1 MKKPIMVALAGNPN
15 SGKTTLFNNITGSRQ
30 HVGNY
35 PGVTVEKKEGTCRHG
50 ERELKVVDLPGTY
63 SLTAYSVEELVAR
76 TFIINEMPDV
86 VIDVVDASNLER
98 NLYLGVQLL
107 ELGAPVVFAFNM
119 SDLAK
124 SRGLEFDLDALSS
137 LLGAPIVP
145 TVGNKNVGMREL
157 LDAAVRV
164 ADAGHPID
172 APKINYGDDIERAIA
187 AVRQQVQHHTNF
199 VNDAE
204 ARWVAVKLLEN
215 DPEVVKRFA
224 APEGNRLTTGVC
236 EDHAFL
242 VKRGAESRERGRPRP
257 QRRVLQ
263 KADAPTSLGNQT
275 AHRDLDQ
282 PFTERAGT
290 PALPAAHTQ
299 NTRSTRMPPVT
310 NRLVPE
316 VLETVSAEQERIEKL
331 LGDTAEMII
340 ADRRYGFISGV
351 CRQAVRSTVE
361 TRRTR
366 SDRIDEIVIHRFWG
380 LPIFLG
386 LMYLVFWLT
395 FTVGTPPMD
404 WIEGFFGWLGE
415 FVAGWWPEGSES
427 LLKSL
432 LVDGIISGVGGVL
445 VFLPNILLL
454 FLAIAVLED
463 SGYMARAAFMV
474 DRLMNKIGLHGKSF
488 IPMLTG
494 FGCSI
499 PGIMATRTLESRRD
513 RLTTMLVLP
522 LMSCGAR
529 LPIYALIIPAFFPEA
544 WHAPMLWI
552 IYMIGIVLAIVCAK
566 LLRSTLFKG
575 ESVPFVMELP
585 PYRMPTLKGV
595 LIHMWERGGLYLK
608 KAGTLILGIS
618 VLLWVM
624 TSFPKPK
631 DVDPNLSAEEQQ
643 SAELSYSIAGR
654 IGHAME
660 PVIKPMGFDWRIGTA
675 MIGAFAAK
683 EVFVAQM
690 GIVYSVGE
698 ADEES
703 EPLRD
708 KLRANYS
715 PLVGF
720 CIMLFMLISAPC
732 MATIAVTKR
741 ESNSWKWAL
750 FQLAGL
756 TLLAYGVTLI
766 VYQVGSAL
774 GIGV

>member
-76 TFIINEMPDV
+76 NSIIDEKPDV

-107 ELGAPVVFAFNM
+107 ELGVPVVFAFNM
-119 SDLAK
+119 SDVAK
-124 SRGLEFDLDALSS
+124 SRGLDFDLDTLAL
-137 LLGAPIVP
+137 LLGAPIIP
-145 TVGNKNVGMREL
+145 TVGNKNIGMREL

-164 ADAGHPID
+164 ADAGQPVD
-172 APKINYGDDIERAIA
+172 ALEINYGTDIERAIA
-187 AVRQQVQHHTNF
+187 AVRQQVQHHTDF

-204 ARWVAVKLLEN
+204 ARWTAVKLLEN
-215 DPEVVKRFA
+215 DPEVAKQFFA
-224 APEGNRLTTGVC
+224 
-236 EDHAFL
+236 
-242 VKRGAESRERGRPRP
+242 
-257 QRRVLQ
+257 
-263 KADAPTSLGNQT
+263 
-275 AHRDLDQ
+275 
-282 PFTERAGT
+282 
-290 PALPAAHTQ
+290 
-299 NTRSTRMPPVT
+299 
-310 NRLVPE
+310 PE
-316 VLETVSAEQERIEKL
+316 VLETVGAEQARIEKL

-361 TRRTR
+361 ARRTR

-415 FVAGWWPEGSES
+415 FVGGWWPEGSES

-432 LVDGIISGVGGVL
+432 LVDGIIGGVGGVL

-463 SGYMARAAFMV
+463 SGYMARAAFMMY
-474 DRLMNKIGLHGKSF
+474 RLMNKIGLHGKSF

-566 LLRSTLFKG
+566 LLRSTIFKG

-585 PYRMPTLKGV
+585 PYRVPTLKSV
-595 LIHMWERGGLYLK
+595 LIHMWERGGVYLK
-608 KAGTLILGIS
+608 KAGTLILAIS

-631 DVDPNLSAEEQQ
+631 DVDPNLSAEDQQ
-643 SAELSYSIAGR
+643 AAELSYSIAGR

-660 PVIKPMGFDWRIGTA
+660 PLIKPMGFDWRIGTA

-715 PLVGF
+715 PLAGF

-750 FQLAGL
+750 FQLVGL
-756 TLLAYGVTLI
+756 TLLAYGVTLV

-774 GIGV
+774 GIGA

>member
-1 MKKPIMVALAGNPN
+1 MKTTITVALAGNPN

-35 PGVTVEKKEGTCRHG
+35 PGVTVEKKEGVCHHKG
-50 ERELKVVDLPGTY
+50 RELKIVDLPGTY
-63 SLTAYSVEELVAR
+63 SLTAYSIEEVVAR
-76 TFIINEMPDV
+76 NFIIDEKPDV

-107 ELGAPVVFAFNM
+107 ELGVPVVFAFNM
-119 SDLAK
+119 SDVAK
-124 SRGLEFDLDALSS
+124 SRGLDFDLAELSS
-137 LLGAPIVP
+137 MLGAPIVQ
-145 TVGNKNVGMREL
+145 TVGHKNSGTQEL

-164 ADAGHPID
+164 ADEHRIAK
-172 APKINYGDDIERAIA
+172 APKIPYGPDIEQAIA
-187 AVRQQVQHHTNF
+187 AIRRQAEHHVKF
-199 VNDAE
+199 ANDTE
-204 ARWVAVKLLEN
+204 ARWIAVKLLEN
-215 DPEVVKRFA
+215 DQEVVKRF
-224 APEGNRLTTGVC
+224 PSS
-236 EDHAFL
+236 D
-242 VKRGAESRERGRPRP
+242 
-257 QRRVLQ
+257 VL
-263 KADAPTSLGNQT
+263 DTI
-275 AHRDLDQ
+275 R
-282 PFTERAGT
+282 F
-290 PALPAAHTQ
+290 
-299 NTRSTRMPPVT
+299 
-310 NRLVPE
+310 
-316 VLETVSAEQERIEKL
+316 EQARIEKV
-331 LGDTAEMII
+331 LGDSAEMII
-340 ADRRYGFISGV
+340 ADRRYGFISGA
-351 CRQAVRSTVE
+351 CQGAVRATVE
-361 TRRTR
+361 TRHTR
-366 SDRIDEIVIHRFWG
+366 SDLIDEIVIHRVWG

-395 FTVGTPPMD
+395 FTVGTPPME

-415 FVAGWWPEGSES
+415 RVTGWWPAGSDS

-454 FLAIAVLED
+454 FLAIAILED
-463 SGYMARAAFMV
+463 SGYMARAAFMM
-474 DRLMNKIGLHGKSF
+474 DRVMHKIGLHGKSF

-499 PGIMATRTLESRRD
+499 PGIMATRTLENRRD

-522 LMSCGAR
+522 LISCGAR
-529 LPIYALIIPAFFPEA
+529 LPIYALIIPAFFPEV

-552 IYMIGIVLAIVCAK
+552 IYVIGIVLAIICAK
-566 LLRSTLFKG
+566 IFRSTLFKG

-595 LIHMWERGGLYLK
+595 LIHMWERGSLYLK
-608 KAGTLILGIS
+608 KAGTLILAVSI
-618 VLLWVM
+618 LLWAM
-624 TSFPKPK
+624 TSFPRLET
-631 DVDPNLSAEEQQ
+631 VDPGLSAEEQQ
-643 SAELSYSIAGR
+643 AAELSHTIAGR

-660 PVIKPMGFDWRIGTA
+660 PVIKPLGFDWRIGTA

-690 GIVYSVGE
+690 GIVHSVGE

-703 EPLRD
+703 ESLRE
-708 KLRANYS
+708 KLRAAYS

-750 FQLAGL
+750 FQLGGL
-756 TLLAYGVTLI
+756 TVLAYVVTLI
-766 VYQVGSAL
+766 VYQIGSAL
-774 GIGV
+774 GIGLG

>member
-1 MKKPIMVALAGNPN
+1 MKKAIMVALAGNPN
-15 SGKTTLFNNITGSRQ
+15 SGKTTLFNNITGARQ

-50 ERELKVVDLPGTY
+50 GRELKVVDLPGTY

-76 TFIINEMPDV
+76 NFIINEMPDV

-119 SDLAK
+119 SDVAK
-124 SRGLEFDLDALSS
+124 SRGLDFDLDAFSS
-137 LLGAPIVP
+137 LLGAPIIP

-164 ADAGHPID
+164 ADTGQPVD
-172 APKINYGDDIERAIA
+172 APEINYGDDIERAIT
-187 AVRQQVQHHTNF
+187 AVRQQAQCYTDF
-199 VNDAE
+199 VDGTE
-204 ARWVAVKLLEN
+204 ARWTAVKLLEN
-215 DPEVVKRFA
+215 DPEVAKRFSS
-224 APEGNRLTTGVC
+224 PEI
-236 EDHAFL
+236 H
-242 VKRGAESRERGRPRP
+242 K
-257 QRRVLQ
+257 
-263 KADAPTSLGNQT
+263 
-275 AHRDLDQ
+275 
-282 PFTERAGT
+282 
-290 PALPAAHTQ
+290 
-299 NTRSTRMPPVT
+299 
-310 NRLVPE
+310 
-316 VLETVSAEQERIEKL
+316 TVRAEQERIEKL

-529 LPIYALIIPAFFPEA
+529 LPIYALIIPAFFPET
-544 WHAPMLWI
+544 WYAPMLWI

-585 PYRMPTLKGV
+585 PYRLPTFKGV

-608 KAGTLILGIS
+608 KAGTLILAIS

-732 MATIAVTKR
+732 MATVAVTKR

-750 FQLAGL
+750 FQLVGL
-756 TLLAYGVTLI
+756 TLLAYGVTLV